1 MLPAPISAVL
11 EHCPDKNYMKPLSQI
26 SVLRSHRDE
35 QAPAGLRPKHPVTD
49 YHYHQNGGDLRAANN
64 RRKLSPPVLAPSF
77 RDLSSEFL
85 ATEMKRDY
93 LAEALF
99 FAVIVGVSAWPI
111 VSTVEAMGQLV
122 K

>member
-1 MLPAPISAVL
+1 
-11 EHCPDKNYMKPLSQI
+11 MKPLSQI
-26 SVLRSHRDE
+26 SALRSHRGE

-49 YHYHQNGGDLRAANN
+49 YHYHGNGGDLRAPND
-64 RRKLSPPVLAPSF
+64 RRKLSPPVVAPSF

-93 LAEALF
+93 VAEALF

-111 VSTVEAMGQLV
+111 VSMFQALGPLV